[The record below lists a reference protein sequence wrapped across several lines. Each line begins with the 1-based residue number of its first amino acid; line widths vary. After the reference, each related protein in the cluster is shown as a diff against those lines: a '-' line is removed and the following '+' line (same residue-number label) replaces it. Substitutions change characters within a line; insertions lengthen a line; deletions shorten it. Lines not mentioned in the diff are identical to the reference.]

1 MKKKNFCSFYVS
13 EYHLLT
19 ILLPY
24 INEKMSDSKNI
35 EVILEDDMI
44 EYVKKYLKRNEI
56 YNISKIL
63 KLGWKKNKEDII
75 ELKENTDIVV
85 ICGHETFVE
94 SVNKSINNSENVK
107 EIINCY
113 NIETMTNLN
122 EIVKE
127 HNFILRTN
135 GLCEVKKSSH
145 NEQKRKTIQTQI

>member
-24 INEKMSDSKNI
+24 IDEQISNSKNI
-35 EVILEDDMI
+35 ELILEDDMI
-44 EYVKKYLKRNEI
+44 EYVKKYLKRCEVR
-56 YNISKIL
+56 NISKII
-63 KLGWKKNKEDII
+63 KLGWKKDK
-75 ELKENTDIVV
+75 LENLEIVENSDIVIV
-85 ICGHETFVE
+85 CGHEEFIKN
-94 SVNKSINNSENVK
+94 VNKAIDNIHDIK

-113 NIETMTNLN
+113 NIETLNNLN
-122 EIVKE
+122 ETVKE
-127 HNFILRTN
+127 HDFVLRTN

>member
-94 SVNKSINNSENVK
+94 TVNKSINNSENVK

-127 HNFILRTN
+127 HNFILRTS

>member
-94 SVNKSINNSENVK
+94 TVNKSINNRENVK

>member
-94 SVNKSINNSENVK
+94 TVNKSINNSENVK